1 VDLVLIRHPT
11 VAVDAGVCYGRSD
24 VALIDDA
31 RDSVETLAAR
41 LVNLAVPS
49 PVLMLTSPLT
59 RCASVAHALATR
71 SGCELRV
78 DARLQEMDF
87 GTWEQQRWDAI
98 DRALLDEWAANLHHA
113 RAHGGESV
121 AQFVARV
128 RGGFDD
134 VQSHADGSCIHAVAH
149 AGVIRVLA
157 SLALDVPLEQCLSW
171 SIDFAGVVWLRRSD
185 VSKPW
190 KLVRWNA

>member
-1 VDLVLIRHPT
+1 MDLVLIRHPA

-24 VALIDDA
+24 VALRDA
-31 RDSVETLAAR
+31 AHESVERLAAH
-41 LVNLAVPS
+41 LANLDVPA
-49 PVLMLTSPLT
+49 PGLMLTSPLT
-59 RCASVAHALATR
+59 RCASIADALAAR
-71 SGCELRV
+71 SGCELRI

-87 GTWEQQRWDAI
+87 GTWEQQRWEAI
-98 DRALLDEWAANLHHA
+98 DRALLDKWAADLHHA

-134 VQSHADGSCIHAVAH
+134 LQSRTDGACTYAVAH

-157 SLALDVPLEQCLSW
+157 SIALDVRLEQCLSW
-171 SIDFAGVVWLRRSD
+171 SIDFARVAWLRRRD
-185 VSKPW
+185 ASKPW
-190 KLVRWNA
+190 TLVCWNA